1 MTCVCHHNVTQ
12 SSYIVVKTLCAL
24 PSPHQEDT
32 PDVAPSAPG
41 LMQKLPLLRGSKT
54 KQSQTADTPEKP
66 RRGNAGSR
74 PENRTPGRRGPGGGS
89 HGGRQR
95 GLTQRGRGRP
105 RRDGGDGQHCPASD
119 VGARAMQAESS
130 GPEPERRG
138 QPGGRRNVL
147 PTRAQGVRLQAL
159 ENAAQ
164 PTWPRAA
171 APLSLR
177 QGPGQGRDVLLAW
190 VRP

>member
-1 MTCVCHHNVTQ
+1 MTCVRHHNVTQ

-54 KQSQTADTPEKP
+54 KQSNSRHPGEAPQGKRWEPTREQNP
-66 RRGNAGSR
+66 RAAGSR
-74 PENRTPGRRGPGGGS
+74 RGF
-89 HGGRQR
+89 
-95 GLTQRGRGRP
+95 P
-105 RRDGGDGQHCPASD
+105 RRPPARPDSARARQTEKGRGDGQRCPASD
-119 VGARAMQAESS
+119 VGARAVQAESS

>member
-1 MTCVCHHNVTQ
+1 MTCVRHHNVTQ
-12 SSYIVVKTLCAL
+12 SSYIVIKTLCAL

-74 PENRTPGRRGPGGGS
+74 PENRTPGRRGPSGGS

-105 RRDGGDGQHCPASD
+105 RRDGGTGSA
-119 VGARAMQAESS
+119 ARHRTS
-130 GPEPERRG
+130 GPEPCRPRVLAQNRSEG
-138 QPGGRRNVL
+138 ASQEAGGTCC
-147 PTRAQGVRLQAL
+147 PPA
-159 ENAAQ
+159 
-164 PTWPRAA
+164 PRASGFRPWRTRPSPPGHGLQPRSA
-171 APLSLR
+171 SAR
-177 QGPGQGRDVLLAW
+177 GPGRGETCCWRG
-190 VRP
+190 